1 MARIAIRL
9 FNYIPDQCLV
19 LTGEEWLR
27 PLPHLGDWQHIRLGM
42 LVAIQP
48 NSTGPVIDGML
59 SLGLSSGRFNSVSS
73 MRADNCIGACWTG
86 AIAAGSTRNWT
97 YNAGAGYPY
106 FTPANTPQFF
116 RRYYNP
122 ASGNTYVANNFNT
135 SSYVIPAAGVG
146 IKKRRALLV
155 LDIQRAPSTGVYS
168 LTAYWHTSTTQDW
181 KPDQMMEAVDQVG
194 TPNLGPYTFTAT
206 STSTFNASEVTGAL
220 DTFSIYWSQLT
231 YGLEVYAACA
241 SLIADNSQPQSSYP
255 FAGGG
260 QDQFTPAGT
269 GDATGLNTGRGWA
282 GVALFQ
288 GTNNP
293 DAQVGMAGSSAG
305 MDDPFE
311 QYATGTALS
320 GALNAGTNWSGAF
333 TIAGTYPNL
342 DFIPNQQTFYGTRA
356 GMDDPFEQYATGTVL
371 TNVLNAG
378 THWNGAWSVGGTYP
392 GLNPLLDQQEF
403 YGTATGAD
411 ETFEAYSAGSIG
423 YMGSGSNW
431 SNGFFAVH
439 YAGTTYSNGAAQLDM
454 AGTSSGMPLDTFE
467 SYGTGTVTSPL
478 SGGSYWASYGT
489 IYSY

>member
-19 LTGEEWLR
+19 LAGEEWLR
-27 PLPHLGDWQHIRLGM
+27 PLPRLGDWQHIRLGM

-48 NSTGPVIDGML
+48 NGTGGVIDAML
-59 SLGLSSGRFNSVSS
+59 TLGLSSGRFNGVSS
-73 MRADNCIGACWTG
+73 MYADNAIGACWTG

-106 FTPANTPQFF
+106 FTPTNTPQFF

-122 ASGNTYVANNFNT
+122 SSGNTYIGNNFNT

-155 LDIQRAPSTGVYS
+155 LDIQRSLSTGVYS
-168 LTAYWHTSTTQDW
+168 LAAAWHTSTTQDW
-181 KPDQMMEAVDQVG
+181 RPDHLMEAVDQVG
-194 TPNLGPYTFTAT
+194 TPNIGPYTFTTT

-220 DTFSIYWSQLT
+220 DTFSIYWGQMT

-241 SLIADNSQPQSSYP
+241 SLIADSSSPQSSYP

-260 QDQFTPAGT
+260 QDQFIPAGV

-282 GVALFQ
+282 GITLFQ
-288 GTNNP
+288 GTNNV
-293 DAQVGMAGSSAG
+293 DAQVGMAGSSSGA
-305 MDDPFE
+305 DDPFA

-320 GALNAGTNWSGAF
+320 G
-333 TIAGTYPNL
+333 
-342 DFIPNQQTFYGTRA
+342 
-356 GMDDPFEQYATGTVL
+356 
-371 TNVLNAG
+371 VLNAG
-378 THWNGAWSVGGTYP
+378 THWSGAWSVGGTYP
-392 GLNPLLDQQEF
+392 GLNPLLDQQQF
-403 YGTATGAD
+403 YGTLLGAED
-411 ETFEAYSAGSIG
+411 TFEAYSAGSIAS
-423 YMGSGSNW
+423 MNSGSNW
-431 SNGFFAVH
+431 AQPFYAVY
-439 YAGTTYSNGAAQLDM
+439 YAGTTYPNGTAQFDI
-454 AGTSSGMPLDTFE
+454 AGTSVGYPTDDFE

-478 SGGSYWASYGT
+478 AGGWGWSSYGT